1 MKHENDCFAH
11 ILPYIMENLR
21 LRYGQPMEGR
31 QRANWFSGARN
42 SAFTHLPNSKRSLV
56 IEMTD
61 NLCWDTSW
69 TCNCSIL
76 HNLTLYPCPVP
87 PSNLIKTSSLT
98 TKSRSLTKLLLR
110 HWWIF
115 NKVTKILPDF
125 DFEND

>member
-1 MKHENDCFAH
+1 MKYENDCFAH

-31 QRANWFSGARN
+31 QRANLFSGARN
-42 SAFTHLPNSKRSLV
+42 SAFTPLPNSKRSLV
-56 IEMTD
+56 IEMAD

-76 HNLTLYPCPVP
+76 LNLTLYPLPSA

-98 TKSRSLTKLLLR
+98 TKSRSLNKLLLR
-110 HWWIF
+110 H
-115 NKVTKILPDF
+115 
-125 DFEND
+125 